1 MVATMSKPI
10 IFESTET
17 AFSTYGLGT
26 LSDCVSCK
34 VTEERNGIFE
44 AEIEYPI
51 TGIHYSEIALRRIIY
66 LRPNY
71 FDAKQPF
78 RIYSISKPLNG
89 IVTVSAQHISYDLSG
104 YACMPFKA
112 TTISDA
118 FEKLISNSVTSCPFR
133 LVTSRTTQA
142 NFELKV
148 PSSIRSCMGGS
159 DGSILDVYGG
169 EYHFDGF
176 TVHLDNARGEDRGVV
191 IRYGKNLTDIK
202 QDENCSN
209 VYTGVI
215 GYYQNSSDG
224 TVVKSDLQS
233 VSGTFNYTRILTVD
247 LSQEFTSD
255 SGSTES
261 SAPTVA
267 QLNAKTQAYIKA
279 NNIGIPKV
287 NLTVSFIQNDN
298 QDEVIYWTD
307 NEDNVLTDNEG
318 NQLVQILHGVNTA
331 VNLCDTVTIWFE
343 KLGVQAKAE
352 CIKTVW
358 NVLLDCYDSVE
369 FGDAKSSLSS
379 TINDIQKAQEES
391 PTASFIDDAIK
402 HQTEIIKGGTGGH
415 FLIGTNDAGQPNET
429 YWMDTADKVTAKKV
443 LRANYQGIGFSS
455 TGVDGTYTTAWTIDG
470 HFNADFITTGTIKSI
485 EIDAGN
491 GAFHVDSSG
500 ALTATNATIKGTITG
515 SVING
520 GSVNGTTITGGSISG
535 TTISGTTI
543 NGGSVNGT
551 TITGGTITGGTI
563 AGASFIFSNGTYS
576 ITEKPYA
583 FTSPIDSSVYGV
595 AFSGS
600 GSILFE
606 PEHYLV
612 NAKQVVQLVAY
623 KTSSSYGSI
632 FTLSSGTI
640 SMTNKY
646 AAIAINGATVSISS
660 VQTLG
665 TNIGHIDL
673 YSVGNINLTASNWMY
688 LSSTA
693 GIDIGGQSNVQTNIY
708 GSNKKS
714 GITFYAGCA
723 YLIVQGTKKGLYFDN
738 GYVKYYV

>member
-1 MVATMSKPI
+1 MSKPI

-133 LVTSRTTQA
+133 FATTKTTKA
-142 NFELKV
+142 DFELKV

-169 EYHFDGF
+169 EYHYNKFNIS
-176 TVHLDNARGEDRGVV
+176 LENSRGEDRGVV

-215 GYYQNSSDG
+215 GYYKNSSDG
-224 TVVKSDLQS
+224 TVVKSALQS
-233 VSGTFNYTRILTVD
+233 VPGTFNYTRILTVD

-267 QLNAKTQAYIKA
+267 QLNAKTQAYIKT

-358 NVLLDCYDSVE
+358 NVLLD
-369 FGDAKSSLSS
+369 
-379 TINDIQKAQEES
+379 
-391 PTASFIDDAIK
+391 
-402 HQTEIIKGGTGGH
+402 
-415 FLIGTNDAGQPNET
+415 
-429 YWMDTADKVTAKKV
+429 
-443 LRANYQGIGFSS
+443 
-455 TGVDGTYTTAWTIDG
+455 
-470 HFNADFITTGTIKSI
+470 
-485 EIDAGN
+485 
-491 GAFHVDSSG
+491 
-500 ALTATNATIKGTITG
+500 
-515 SVING
+515 
-520 GSVNGTTITGGSISG
+520 
-535 TTISGTTI
+535 
-543 NGGSVNGT
+543 
-551 TITGGTITGGTI
+551 
-563 AGASFIFSNGTYS
+563 
-576 ITEKPYA
+576 
-583 FTSPIDSSVYGV
+583 
-595 AFSGS
+595 
-600 GSILFE
+600 
-606 PEHYLV
+606 
-612 NAKQVVQLVAY
+612 
-623 KTSSSYGSI
+623 
-632 FTLSSGTI
+632 
-640 SMTNKY
+640 
-646 AAIAINGATVSISS
+646 
-660 VQTLG
+660 
-665 TNIGHIDL
+665 
-673 YSVGNINLTASNWMY
+673 
-688 LSSTA
+688 
-693 GIDIGGQSNVQTNIY
+693 
-708 GSNKKS
+708 
-714 GITFYAGCA
+714 
-723 YLIVQGTKKGLYFDN
+723 
-738 GYVKYYV
+738 